1 MLLDLPDH
9 DSTTVAHRLEVD
21 RLVGLVDVLVWVL
34 DPQKYADAAVHERY
48 LRPLAGHAGV
58 MVVVLNQAD
67 RLPAHQVDAALDDV
81 RRLLAADGLGP
92 VPVLATSA
100 VAAGRAGRP
109 ARRCWPT
116 RSPRTWPRCAG
127 SPPTWTRCRPG
138 WPAWSPARPGRRW
151 TAPPSPS

>member
-9 DSTTVAHRLEVD
+9 DSTAVAHRLEVD
-21 RLVGLVDVLVWVL
+21 RLVDLVDLLVWVL

-48 LRPLAGHAGV
+48 LRPLAGHADV

-67 RLPAHQVDAALDDV
+67 RLPAHQVDAALADL

-100 VAAGRAGRP
+100 APPAGWTGCATVLADAVAAHG
-109 ARRCWPT
+109 
-116 RSPRTWPRCAG
+116 PRCAG
-127 SPPTWTRCRPG
+127 SPPTWTRWRPG